1 MTQKAKP
8 RGSTAS
14 PGRRSAEPPRMHVS
28 STWVTV
34 GNVRLTAGEW
44 DLLHSLAT
52 NPHLQRATN
61 AAIELTRIG
70 RPFSAVST
78 DMEELIS
85 KGLLMVDGSIKEGRV
100 LHPTGAALDAVA
112 GVAAEDSPPGRE
124 GATLPR

>member
-1 MTQKAKP
+1 MTQKTKP
-8 RGSTAS
+8 RGSMAA

-34 GNVRLTAGEW
+34 GSVRLTAGEW

-61 AAIELTRIG
+61 AALELTRVG
-70 RPFSAVST
+70 QPFSAVST

-85 KGLLMVDGSIKEGRV
+85 KGLLMIDGSIKEGRA

-112 GVAAEDSPPGRE
+112 DVAAVDSPPG
-124 GATLPR
+124 